1 MKGYDLIYWIS
12 EYKLLLITNN
22 NFWLNV
28 YSLTNCISMFMNL
41 TNEAT
46 ANNPPKDRI
55 MVGTIERLIPFGVLA
70 LRDFL
75 SLCFCQFSS
84 HFGRMWV
91 EWSSGFSSY
100 KSSAFKGFFQPFQ
113 ISPSNQAK
121 NILLT
126 NVALASGD
134 KIPVSSGKK
143 SSEWNLVLAWLDINK
158 QFISFH

>member
-1 MKGYDLIYWIS
+1 MLLT
-12 EYKLLLITNN
+12 EYFIFLPTDNN
-22 NFWLNV
+22 SWLTI
-28 YSLTNCISMFMNL
+28 YSLTNCISMLMNL

-46 ANNPPKDRI
+46 ANSPPKDRI
-55 MVGTIERLIPFGVLA
+55 MVGTIERYISLGVFE

-134 KIPVSSGKK
+134 IIPVSSGKK

-158 QFISFH
+158 QFFSFH